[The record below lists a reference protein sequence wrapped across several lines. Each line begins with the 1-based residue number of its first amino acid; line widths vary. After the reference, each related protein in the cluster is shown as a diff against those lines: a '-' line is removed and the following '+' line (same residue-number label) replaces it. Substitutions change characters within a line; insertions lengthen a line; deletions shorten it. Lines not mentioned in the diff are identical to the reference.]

1 MCNQPKKRNKETSM
15 KTSLALSALVVAL
28 FAGST
33 SSFAQN
39 FGNYPQAY
47 GDALAQ
53 PDYILGW
60 IPPYRRFSGYELGY
74 RGYQVLGPTPRR
86 AARAHYRG
94 QMGLPPEHKR

>member
-1 MCNQPKKRNKETSM
+1 M

-60 IPPYRRFSGYELGY
+60 LPPYSYELGY
-74 RGYQVLGPTPRR
+74 RGYQALGPTPRR
-86 AARAHYRG
+86 ARAHYRG
-94 QMGLPPEHKR
+94 QMGLPPEQER